1 MPPLPT
7 TSDPFTAL
15 AEPRRREIVEIL
27 ARTNRRSVNDLVEI
41 LGIPQPSVSKHLGV
55 LKKVGLVTV
64 EKNGQHRFY
73 ALNPI
78 QLKPVH
84 EWVSMFEHFW
94 ADHLADIKK
103 AAEKKAR
110 ERNSPPPNAN

>member
-7 TSDPFTAL
+7 SSDPFTAL
-15 AEPRRREIVEIL
+15 AEPRRREIVELL
-27 ARTNRRSVNDLVEI
+27 AKTKHHTVNDLVDL

-55 LKKVGLVTV
+55 LRKVGLVTV

-84 EWVSMFEHFW
+84 DWIAMFEHFW
-94 ADHLADIKK
+94 TDHLDAIKK

-110 ERNSPPPNAN
+110 ERRQPPPGSN